1 MPKMGWWTG
10 GGVALLMLSM
20 GAQAQTA
27 RAVRQ
32 TVEASMLVSGE
43 IEISPQGQVR
53 NFSVAGREDLP
64 PEVTGLLDQL
74 IPAWRFEPVEREGH
88 AVAARSP
95 MRLRL
100 VARKLGEDRYGLSV
114 VSAQFDGEPEP
125 GERVQSRDMKPPSY
139 PMAAAQSGVGGDVYV
154 LVRVGRDGQ
163 VEDVAAEQTN
173 LRVVDS
179 APRMDKWRRILE
191 QAALSGA
198 RHWSFTPPTRGDTV
212 DDAYWQV
219 RVPVSFSVG
228 EDLPSKGENHWR
240 AYVPGPRQ
248 PVPWA
253 TPDMAADAGVDAG
266 AAGQPSQVGV
276 GLHLRSPLGA
286 S

>member
-10 GGVALLMLSM
+10 GIVALLMVSM

-43 IEISPQGQVR
+43 IEISLQGQVR

-100 VARKLGEDRYGLSV
+100 VARKLGEDRYGLC
-114 VSAQFDGEPEP
+114 E
-125 GERVQSRDMKPPSY
+125 
-139 PMAAAQSGVGGDVYV
+139 
-154 LVRVGRDGQ
+154 
-163 VEDVAAEQTN
+163 
-173 LRVVDS
+173 
-179 APRMDKWRRILE
+179 
-191 QAALSGA
+191 
-198 RHWSFTPPTRGDTV
+198 
-212 DDAYWQV
+212 
-219 RVPVSFSVG
+219 
-228 EDLPSKGENHWR
+228 
-240 AYVPGPRQ
+240 
-248 PVPWA
+248 
-253 TPDMAADAGVDAG
+253 
-266 AAGQPSQVGV
+266 
-276 GLHLRSPLGA
+276 
-286 S
+286 